1 MAATCSRSACSRPG
15 RRNLRAAR
23 RQRCPCSAKSPSRS
37 EASVSIFRPIIEV
50 DCCEN
55 FSTRLRSLACERGA
69 AQTGIGGHMG
79 ARRILGAE
87 DDGRIRELL
96 VHHLVVGGFV
106 PLQAPDGPTVLRIG
120 RDGTDLIVLD
130 VGLPGIDG
138 FEIMRTLRREARETP
153 VIILTARAG
162 EIDRVLGLE
171 LGADDYIAKPFSPRE
186 LVARVRAVLRRIE
199 AGRDSGPRVLRF
211 GRLEIHEAAREAR
224 IDGVDIGLKRREY
237 QLLCALA
244 ENVGIAMS
252 REGLLRRIWGYDFG
266 GD

>member
-1 MAATCSRSACSRPG
+1 M
-15 RRNLRAAR
+15 RNL
-23 RQRCPCSAKSPSRS
+23 PG
-37 EASVSIFRPIIEV
+37 
-50 DCCEN
+50 
-55 FSTRLRSLACERGA
+55 ERGA
-69 AQTGIGGHMG
+69 SQTGIGGHMG
-79 ARRILGAE
+79 APRILVAE
-87 DDGRIRELL
+87 DDGPIRELL
-96 VHHLVVGGFV
+96 VHHLALNGFV
-106 PLQAPDGPTVLRIG
+106 AIEASDGVRALCAA
-120 RDGTDLIVLD
+120 RDGMDLIVLD

-162 EIDRVLGLE
+162 EIDRVVGLGL
-171 LGADDYIAKPFSPRE
+171 GAGDYIAKPFSPRE
-186 LVARVRAVLRRIE
+186 LVARVRAGLRRIE

-211 GRLEIHEAAREAR
+211 GRLEIYEAAREAR
-224 IDGVDIGLKRREY
+224 IAGVDIGLKRREY

>member
-1 MAATCSRSACSRPG
+1 
-15 RRNLRAAR
+15 
-23 RQRCPCSAKSPSRS
+23 
-37 EASVSIFRPIIEV
+37 
-50 DCCEN
+50 
-55 FSTRLRSLACERGA
+55 
-69 AQTGIGGHMG
+69 MG
-79 ARRILGAE
+79 APSILVAE
-87 DDGRIRELL
+87 DDRPIRELL
-96 VHHLVVGGFV
+96 VHQLALGGFV
-106 PLQAPDGPTVLRIG
+106 PVEACDGPTALRIA

-130 VGLPGIDG
+130 LGLPGVDG
-138 FEIMRTLRREARETP
+138 FEIMRTLRREGRETP

-162 EIDRVLGLE
+162 EIDRVVGLE

-211 GRLEIHEAAREAR
+211 GRLEIDEAAREAR

-266 GD
+266 GDERTVDVHVRRLRQKLAEGHGLSEYVQTLHGYGYKFSPG